1 MRWSLDVMHV
11 VRSFAFV
18 VVVFGLAAS
27 PSAAQQRP
35 AAPPQP
41 LRGYLIGGGGTS
53 IGAAERAMTLSAEI
67 AENVQPDVQVYIS
80 AGYYDNIMSQAAR
93 NQLSA
98 VGSFLTSTT
107 GTSWRFEG
115 RDRGRSFTVGGK
127 FLVPTGT
134 ALRPYVGGGVGALNL
149 RRTIREQSRGNVT
162 TAYLSQFGSGDG
174 VVDITQSNTNK
185 PMGEVAAG
193 IGAAIGRAYV
203 DVGYRYRKAFH
214 VSQSFDIS
222 QVGVAVGLKF

>member
-1 MRWSLDVMHV
+1 V
-11 VRSFAFV
+11 
-18 VVVFGLAAS
+18 
-27 PSAAQQRP
+27 
-35 AAPPQP
+35 
-41 LRGYLIGGGGTS
+41 
-53 IGAAERAMTLSAEI
+53 
-67 AENVQPDVQVYIS
+67 
-80 AGYYDNIMSQAAR
+80 
-93 NQLSA
+93 
-98 VGSFLTSTT
+98 
-107 GTSWRFEG
+107 
-115 RDRGRSFTVGGK
+115 
-127 FLVPTGT
+127 
-134 ALRPYVGGGVGALNL
+134 RPYLGGGVGVLNL

-174 VVDITQSNTNK
+174 VVDITQSNTNR